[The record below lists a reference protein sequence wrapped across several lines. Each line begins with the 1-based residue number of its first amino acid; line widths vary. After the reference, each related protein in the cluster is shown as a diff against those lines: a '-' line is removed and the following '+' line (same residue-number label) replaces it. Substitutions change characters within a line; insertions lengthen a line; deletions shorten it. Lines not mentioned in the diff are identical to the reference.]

1 MQFTKIIFAGCLSIC
16 PLVFGFLF
24 PGKVQAQRKGGDG
37 DAHKI
42 VEELKADQKNRLLA
56 LHNGKY
62 AVTEADKELDKGVLD
77 KAAKYYAYR
86 LTNPVYHFQKFGES
100 SQPMDSLVQ
109 ETVKLIP
116 DLKKSSSKQDVAQ
129 NQLVFTREFSS
140 RLAKYLLEVLDNPR
154 LIARV
159 NAARILA
166 KLGETG
172 QEELADPFCQVI
184 EDKNQFDGVKLYA
197 LMGLKNL
204 FLALPEGVFNPRNAK
219 AEEREL
225 HSIKT
230 LIEFI
235 HRKPSYE
242 AKASEEEKEAFRYVR
257 REAIRALGHARKPV
271 VIRMRVAE
279 ARPAL
284 ELLKIVVKE
293 GLDPEPSIS
302 EQVEAAVGICQLQT
316 KNVDKYQPDYAA
328 YFIGRLAVDFAGR
341 FEQERGQE
349 SKIDYKYYGYLLKE
363 ALAGWKTEADGK
375 IPYLNDMIAKATPV
389 LNNVVQSNNR
399 ADHLN
404 LTQWLDQKK
413 PESKELY
420 KNDPQSTVK
429 PAAPAPEK

>member
-1 MQFTKIIFAGCLSIC
+1 MCLV
-16 PLVFGFLF
+16 VFGSLL
-24 PGKVQAQRKGGDG
+24 PGTVQAQRKGGDG

-56 LHNGKY
+56 LHNGTK
-62 AVTEADKELDKGVLD
+62 AVTDADKELDKGVLD
-77 KAAKYYAYR
+77 KGAKYYAYR

-100 SQPMDSLVQ
+100 SQSMDSLVQ
-109 ETVKLIP
+109 ETLKLIP
-116 DLKKSSSKQDVAQ
+116 DLKKPSSKQDVAQ

-154 LIARV
+154 MIARV

-172 QEELADPFCQVI
+172 QEELADSFCQVI

-204 FLALPEGVFNPRNAK
+204 FLALPEGFNPRNDK

-230 LIEFI
+230 LIDLI
-235 HRKPSYE
+235 HRKASYE
-242 AKASEEEKEAFRYVR
+242 PTASEEEKDAFRYVR
-257 REAIRALGHARKPV
+257 REAIRALGRARKPV

-284 ELLKIVVKE
+284 ELLKIVVKD

-349 SKIDYKYYGYLLKE
+349 SKIDYKYYGYLFKE
-363 ALAGWKTEADGK
+363 ALAGWKAEADGK
-375 IPYLNDMIAKATPV
+375 IPYLSDMIAKAAPV

-404 LTQWLDQKK
+404 LAQWLDQKK
-413 PESKELY
+413 PESQELY
-420 KNDPQSTVK
+420 KNDPQSRVK